1 MKLCGVRVGCAGGC
15 VGGRQAGMRRGGVGG
30 PEGLAPLEQKD

>member
-1 MKLCGVRVGCAGGC
+1 MWCQGGVRGW
-15 VGGRQAGMRRGGVGG
+15 VGGWVAGWYEEGGGG